1 MQGPGCK
8 VATAYSIL
16 DFAVQAQQAKG
27 RLKNVNGQINVRGL
41 LVFYQLIFMVNLP

>member
-8 VATAYSIL
+8 EATAYSIL

-27 RLKNVNGQINVRGL
+27 RLKNVNGEINVRGL
-41 LVFYQLIFMVNLP
+41 LVFYQ